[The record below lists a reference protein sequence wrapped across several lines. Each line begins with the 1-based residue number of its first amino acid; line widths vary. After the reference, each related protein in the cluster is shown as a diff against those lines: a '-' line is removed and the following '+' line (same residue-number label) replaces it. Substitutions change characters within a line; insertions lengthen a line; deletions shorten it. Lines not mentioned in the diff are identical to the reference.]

1 MYFSRYS
8 SVLLLL
14 IIFISVL
21 YAIPNI
27 IKNFNLKS
35 FSSFLPGDQ
44 VNLGLDLKGGS
55 YILLQAEMNT
65 SVIEF
70 LDKIVSSIRN
80 DLRKKGIKYK
90 SLTHKQSK
98 ISFVIRDST
107 LEKDTKKILNKYS
120 NNFNVDNISNR
131 FILEFSES
139 GKVNFIHQL

>member
-65 SVIEF
+65 SVSEF
-70 LDKIVSSIRN
+70 LDKTLNSIRN
-80 DLRKKGIKYK
+80 DLRNKRIKYK
-90 SLTHKQSK
+90 SLTHRQNK
-98 ISFVIRDST
+98 ISFVIRDDKF
-107 LEKDTKKILNKYS
+107 ENETKKILK
-120 NNFNVDNISNR
+120 NIVITS
-131 FILEFSES
+131 I
-139 GKVNFIHQL
+139 